1 MLLFFPQP
9 KKPSVP
15 EIKAPGGDAPKIEVS
30 RERTP
35 DVARKG
41 SLAPGS
47 GNNSRRGSLI
57 PPEDQPRR
65 PSLLI
70 SDEVCSLTDLIYNI
84 NRSKRLILTSLQQ
97 GYADIKFKNSH
108 DKICDVHTNLFS
120 IVGMNSF
127 TSDCIFSRLKCSRPL
142 SLSMRI

>member
-1 MLLFFPQP
+1 LSLKGAAKTVVHPVLMLVFFPQP

-35 DVARKG
+35 DVSRKG
-41 SLAPGS
+41 SLAPGAGS
-47 GNNSRRGSLI
+47 NSRRGSLI
-57 PPEDQPRR
+57 PPDDQPRR

-70 SDEVCSLTDLIYNI
+70 SDEVCFLTDTLFNI

-97 GYADIKFKNSH
+97 GYADLK
-108 DKICDVHTNLFS
+108 DKKIP
-120 IVGMNSF
+120 
-127 TSDCIFSRLKCSRPL
+127 R
-142 SLSMRI
+142 